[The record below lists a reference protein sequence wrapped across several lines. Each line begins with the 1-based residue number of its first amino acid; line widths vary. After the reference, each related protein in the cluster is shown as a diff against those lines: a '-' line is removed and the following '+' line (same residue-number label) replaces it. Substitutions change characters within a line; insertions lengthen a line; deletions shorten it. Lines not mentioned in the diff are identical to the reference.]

1 MKKFLEFLN
10 RLIFSNKPKEQINNC
25 EPSVYDMDYIS
36 SEIND
41 GVETIIHGKGKYWIK
56 IVIDKDIEKREGVGK
71 ITSNLNRTLTESD
84 IIYLLKKYL

>member
-10 RLIFSNKPKEQINNC
+10 RLIFSSKPKEQTDNC

-41 GVETIIHGKGKYWIK
+41 GKETIIHGKGKYWIK
-56 IVIDKDIEKREGVGK
+56 IVIDKDTEKREGVGT